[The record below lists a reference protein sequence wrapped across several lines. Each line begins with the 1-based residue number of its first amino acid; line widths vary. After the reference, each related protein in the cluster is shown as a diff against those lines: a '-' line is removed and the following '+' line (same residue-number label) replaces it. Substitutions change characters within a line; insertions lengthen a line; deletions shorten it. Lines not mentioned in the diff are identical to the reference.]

1 MTDIITMGIITIWMD
16 WAGDWASDWGWA
28 GVSAQV
34 GAGAGVGVQ
43 AGGGT
48 PVGVGVPDGVGA
60 QVGEAPVS
68 TIITLLAPTAALE
81 ATIFMEGLLQ
91 EWSVLRYWHHPHC

>member
-16 WAGDWASDWGWA
+16 LAWDWASDW
-28 GVSAQV
+28 
-34 GAGAGVGVQ
+34 AGAGVGVQ